1 MIFVSTGQIKNKT
14 IFSIVKYYLQGGIK
28 NIEMSGGKY
37 DPDIIKRLISL
48 KKNNNF
54 MLHNYFPPP
63 KNPFTLNLATFNK
76 TFYKLGKNHVINAI
90 RQSAN
95 IGSKYYSFH
104 AGFLIDPLPENLGK
118 KIFKQKVNDER
129 IATELFLER
138 LSSISKIAKKEGVE
152 LLVENNVL
160 TKKNFQTFKKN
171 PLMMTSLMQTLKI
184 VRSFPKN
191 VSLLIDLAHLKVSAK
206 TLNFSPSEYLKKCD
220 KWIKAYHLSDNKG
233 YYDTNNLIT
242 KKSWFWPY
250 ISRRKKYYTL
260 ELRTSNLK
268 NIKSQI
274 KMLQKFLE
282 NKL

>member
-1 MIFVSTGQIKNKT
+1 MIFVSTGQIKNQT

-76 TFYKLGKNHVINAI
+76 TLYKLGKNHVINAI

>member
-1 MIFVSTGQIKNKT
+1 MIFVSTGQIKNQT

-76 TFYKLGKNHVINAI
+76 TLYKLGKNHVINAI

-250 ISRRKKYYTL
+250 ISRKKKYYTL